1 MPQNTF
7 SSKIIHN
14 TLPGLTNSVQIKF
27 VDEVRSFGDGN
38 NSFKD
43 VILEDYTT
51 INLRSNY
58 RLYDTYDLSFDA
70 KNIFFLSELGESMP
84 RREISWRDVVLIEL
98 NGEMSA

>member
-1 MPQNTF
+1 VPQNTF
-7 SSKIIHN
+7 SSNIIHN

-51 INLRSNY
+51 INLTSNY
-58 RLYDTYDLSFDA
+58 RLYDTYDLFFNA
-70 KNIFFLSELGESMP
+70 QNIFDDNYEQVHGYSSMG
-84 RREISWRDVVLIEL
+84 RSFNIGVKRV
-98 NGEMSA
+98 

>member
-14 TLPGLTNSVQIKF
+14 TFPGLTNSVQIKF

-58 RLYDTYDLSFDA
+58 RLYDTYDLSFNA
-70 KNIFFLSELGESMP
+70 KNIFDDNYEQVHGYSSMG
-84 RREISWRDVVLIEL
+84 RSFNFGIKRVY
-98 NGEMSA
+98 